1 MFDLNDNAIQAVVE
15 QKPQVVNLDLVKS
28 ELSSLVDTS
37 SARPEI
43 VREASGLIEY
53 IKNNDRETMSIKKIE
68 DAGENAINLIQT
80 KSKMLD
86 KQIREFQANQGEGS
100 PIAKELMM
108 LQKHIADVDPTNVNF
123 EKKGFLAKI
132 FNPVKEYFEKLQT
145 VNQVMDKVTAHL
157 EQGRKQLE
165 QDNIYMENDI
175 KELIRGIKVLKLNV
189 ETLTYVKN
197 EITSYSE
204 TQPVERKNFLEQ
216 EVLFTLTQKI
226 IDMCTLE
233 NVATQASLSMSIIV
247 RNNKELIR
255 QAKRVQ
261 TITLFAL
268 KNALV
273 VQAALSGQKA
283 ALEANKRI
291 SETTNNLLLSSA
303 EKLKA
308 TSLEIHKEASTAV
321 LDVQKLKQSFE
332 LVSTAFNEMDTY
344 RQQALPQ
351 MNTIIGEFEDLSSRS
366 RESLKNIEARVS

>member
-1 MFDLNDNAIQAVVE
+1 MFDLNDSAVQAVVE
-15 QKPQVVNLDLVKS
+15 QKPQVVNLELVKN

-68 DAGENAINLIQT
+68 DAGENAINLIQN

-100 PIAKELMM
+100 PIAKELMV
-108 LQKHIADVDPTNVNF
+108 LQKHIADVDPTHVNF

-145 VNQVMDKVTAHL
+145 VNQVMDKITDHL

-233 NVATQASLSMSIIV
+233 NVATQASFSMSIIV

-332 LVSTAFNEMDTY
+332 LVSTAFNEMDNY

-351 MNTIIGEFEDLSSRS
+351 MNTIIGEFEDLSTRS
-366 RESLKNIEARVS
+366 RESLKSIEARVS

>member
-68 DAGENAINLIQT
+68 DAGENAINLIQN

>member
-1 MFDLNDNAIQAVVE
+1 MFDLNDSAVQAVVE
-15 QKPQVVNLDLVKS
+15 QKPQVVNLELVKN

-68 DAGENAINLIQT
+68 DAGENAINLIQN

-145 VNQVMDKVTAHL
+145 VNQEMDKITAHQ

-204 TQPVERKNFLEQ
+204 IQPVERKNFLEQ

-332 LVSTAFNEMDTY
+332 LVSTAFNEMDNY

>member
-15 QKPQVVNLDLVKS
+15 QKPQVVNLELVKS

-68 DAGENAINLIQT
+68 DAGENAINLIQN

-366 RESLKNIEARVS
+366 RESLKNIEARVN

>member
-226 IDMCTLE
+226 IDMCTLD

>member
-1 MFDLNDNAIQAVVE
+1 MFDLNDSAVQAVVE
-15 QKPQVVNLDLVKS
+15 QKPQVVNLELVKN

-68 DAGENAINLIQT
+68 DAGENAINLIQN

-145 VNQVMDKVTAHL
+145 VNQVMDKVTSHL

-175 KELIRGIKVLKLNV
+175 KELSKGN
-189 ETLTYVKN
+189 
-197 EITSYSE
+197 
-204 TQPVERKNFLEQ
+204 Q
-216 EVLFTLTQKI
+216 QKI
-226 IDMCTLE
+226 
-233 NVATQASLSMSIIV
+233 Q
-247 RNNKELIR
+247 
-255 QAKRVQ
+255 
-261 TITLFAL
+261 
-268 KNALV
+268 
-273 VQAALSGQKA
+273 
-283 ALEANKRI
+283 
-291 SETTNNLLLSSA
+291 
-303 EKLKA
+303 
-308 TSLEIHKEASTAV
+308 
-321 LDVQKLKQSFE
+321 
-332 LVSTAFNEMDTY
+332 
-344 RQQALPQ
+344 
-351 MNTIIGEFEDLSSRS
+351 
-366 RESLKNIEARVS
+366 